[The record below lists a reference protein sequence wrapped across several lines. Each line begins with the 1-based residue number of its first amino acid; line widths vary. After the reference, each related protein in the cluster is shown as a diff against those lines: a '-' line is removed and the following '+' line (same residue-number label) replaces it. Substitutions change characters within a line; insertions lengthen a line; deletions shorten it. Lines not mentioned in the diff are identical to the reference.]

1 MAKIIYTPDEVAFL
15 ASLQDEECGA
25 VNVKRINE
33 ISGTTTKLFSVE
45 LAQRVSNDNTSGAQI
60 NPLAIMNPT
69 TMSSGRPQRN
79 WLSCDAQMCNTVF
92 GVDLAQLET
101 LQIGGGRIPILLKN
115 PNHTTDTGVDFWYKV
130 QLIERFESEFT
141 STAWEMQPE
150 NYENAKKT
158 AGSGSTARDMK
169 GLNPKTGKVEQIF
182 RTTTCQAAIKD
193 AQGNLV
199 NAGWKHHTIS
209 EYVDESIAITPTP
222 VLPVIPVAPI
232 APVVPV
238 AQVAPVA
245 PAVPLTPA
253 GTPSLD

>member
-1 MAKIIYTPDEVAFL
+1 MKVVFL
-15 ASLQDEECGA
+15 ASLQEEECGA

-45 LAQRVSNDNTSGAQI
+45 LAQLVPNDGIFIGQI

-92 GVDLAQLET
+92 GADLAQLET

-115 PNHTTDTGVDFWYKV
+115 PNHTDNGVAFWYKV
-130 QLIERFESEFT
+130 QVIERFESAFAAD
-141 STAWEMQPE
+141 AWEMQPA

-158 AGSGSTARDMK
+158 AGSGSTSRDMK
-169 GLNPKTGKVEQIF
+169 GLNPKTGNIEQIF
-182 RTTTCQAAIKD
+182 RTTTCQAAIKN
-193 AQGNLV
+193 AEGNLV
-199 NAGWKHHTIS
+199 NAGWKHHIIP
-209 EYVDESIAITPTP
+209 EYVDEGITITPAS
-222 VLPVIPVAPI
+222 VIPVIPVA
-232 APVVPV
+232 PV